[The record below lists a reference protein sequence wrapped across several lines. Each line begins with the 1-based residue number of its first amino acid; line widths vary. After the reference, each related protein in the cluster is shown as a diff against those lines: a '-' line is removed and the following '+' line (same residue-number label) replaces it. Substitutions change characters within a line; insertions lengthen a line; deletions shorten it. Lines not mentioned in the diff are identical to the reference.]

1 MLTSLHALIFAWLG
15 AITMFTLTV
24 SPTVF
29 ATLEGPQ
36 ASAFLRAYFPRLFKY
51 EMAVGLTI
59 IGLSIGLSMEGT
71 TYQYGLSVGLVVI
84 ALACLN
90 LRVIMPR
97 VNEVSDQLISDPT
110 PTIKKRF
117 GLLHGLSVGF
127 FGINAI
133 SMIALFAFGS

>member
-71 TYQYGLSVGLVVI
+71 TYQYGLSVGLVVT
-84 ALACLN
+84 ALAYLN

-133 SMIALFAFGS
+133 SMIALFVFGS

>member
-1 MLTSLHALIFAWLG
+1 MLTTLHALIFAWLG

-51 EMAVGLTI
+51 EIMVGLGI
-59 IGLSIGLSMEGT
+59 IGLSIGLSSNGA
-71 TYQYGLSVGLVVI
+71 TYQYGISVGRVVTI
-84 ALACLN
+84 LAYLN
-90 LRVIMPR
+90 LRVIMPK
-97 VNEVSDQLISDPT
+97 VNVVSDQLAANPT
-110 PTIKKRF
+110 PETKKRF
-117 GLLHGLSVGF
+117 GILHGLSVGF

-133 SMIALFAFGS
+133 SMLALFTFAS

>member
-51 EMAVGLTI
+51 EIAVGLTI
-59 IGLSIGLSMEGT
+59 LALSIGLSMEG
-71 TYQYGLSVGLVVI
+71 
-84 ALACLN
+84 
-90 LRVIMPR
+90 
-97 VNEVSDQLISDPT
+97 
-110 PTIKKRF
+110 
-117 GLLHGLSVGF
+117 
-127 FGINAI
+127 
-133 SMIALFAFGS
+133 

>member
-1 MLTSLHALIFAWLG
+1 MLTSLHATIFAWLG

-51 EMAVGLTI
+51 EIAVGLTI

-71 TYQYGLSVGLVVI
+71 THQYGLSVGLVVT
-84 ALACLN
+84 ALAYLN
-90 LRVIMPR
+90 LRVIMPK
-97 VNEVSDQLISDPT
+97 VNEVSDQLISDLT
-110 PTIKKRF
+110 PTLKKRF

>member
-1 MLTSLHALIFAWLG
+1 MLTSLHATIFAWLG

-36 ASAFLRAYFPRLFKY
+36 ASAFLRAYFPRLLKY
-51 EMAVGLTI
+51 EIAVGLTI

-71 TYQYGLSVGLVVI
+71 THQYGLSVGLVVT
-84 ALACLN
+84 ALAYLN
-90 LRVIMPR
+90 LRVIMPK

-110 PTIKKRF
+110 PTLKKRF

>member
-71 TYQYGLSVGLVVI
+71 TYQYGLSVGLVVT
-84 ALACLN
+84 ALAYLN
-90 LRVIMPR
+90 LRVIMPK
-97 VNEVSDQLISDPT
+97 VNEVSDQLRSDPT

-117 GLLHGLSVGF
+117 GILHGLSVGF

>member
-36 ASAFLRAYFPRLFKY
+36 ASAFLRAYFPRLFKS
-51 EMAVGLTI
+51 EITVGLAMI
-59 IGLSIGLSMEGT
+59 ALSIGLSMQGT
-71 TYQYGLSVGLVVI
+71 TYQYGIIVGLVVTV
-84 ALACLN
+84 LAYLN
-90 LRVIMPR
+90 LRVIMPK
-97 VNEVSDQLISDPT
+97 VNEVSDQLISDPS

-117 GLLHGLSVGF
+117 GMLHGLSVGL
-127 FGINAI
+127 FGINAM
-133 SMIALFAFGS
+133 SMMALFAFGS

>member
-71 TYQYGLSVGLVVI
+71 TYQYGLSVGLVVT
-84 ALACLN
+84 ALAYLN
-90 LRVIMPR
+90 LRVIMPG